1 MTQPARSITFPSG
14 ALTLEGVLHLPAGQA
29 GLPDDTPAAATVIC
43 HPGAQY
49 GGDMHNHVV
58 MAMCEALNER
68 AYIALRF
75 NMRGVGASEGEMDMA
90 SGADDARAALEYVRT
105 LREVDTDSIGL
116 IGYSVGAMAAAGAAS
131 ADLKAVALVSPPLGF
146 GDLRVDPGCPL
157 LIACGDS
164 DEFAPIEKLRAVGE
178 QPDVELCIIDNAEHF
193 WHGTQDRLKDP
204 VGDFFAKHLG

>member
-14 ALTLEGVLHLPAGQA
+14 TFALEGVLH
-29 GLPDDTPAAATVIC
+29 LPDDTPAAAAVIC

-58 MAMCEALNER
+58 MALCEALNER
-68 AYIALRF
+68 GYIALRF
-75 NMRGVGASEGEMDMA
+75 NMQGVGASEGEMDMA
-90 SGADDARAALEYVRT
+90 SGVDDARAALEYVRT
-105 LREVDTDSIGL
+105 LREVDTESIGL

-146 GDLRVDPGCPL
+146 GDLRVDPGCPVL
-157 LIACGDS
+157 VACGDN
-164 DEFAPIEKLRAVGE
+164 DEFAPIEKLRAVGD
-178 QPDVELCIIDNAEHF
+178 QRGVELNIIDDAEHF

-204 VGDFFAKHLG
+204 VGDFFAKHFG